1 MAVKKDSGLK
11 SLFKKVHFGVVTGSS
26 FQRFNWSSLYLR
38 LSNQELKALVDTKPY
53 LAQLA
58 GTLLR

>member
-1 MAVKKDSGLK
+1 MAVKNDSGLK
-11 SLFKKVHFGVVTGSS
+11 SLFKNVHFGVVTGSS

-38 LSNQELKALVDTKPY
+38 LSNQELRALVETKPY
-53 LAQLA
+53 LVQIA